1 LTVFAAIF
9 VPDEVRECVSDS
21 AWVEA
26 MLEVERA
33 LATAGATVG
42 VVPESAAA
50 MIAERSRGAAINPE
64 QLAREGRRTG
74 NPVEPLV
81 RALRAEVGGEA
92 AGYVHRGATS
102 QDVMDTAAML
112 IARCALDVILATL
125 DRAAAACARQVE
137 THRTTP
143 MVARTL
149 LQQAVPTTFGFKA
162 AGWLVGLLDAR
173 AALLRVRADGLA
185 AELGGAAGTL
195 AVFGDRGPEAL
206 ARFAA
211 ELGLPEP
218 TLPWHT
224 NRVRVAELGAAL
236 AIAAG
241 AAAKIGLDAALL
253 AQSEVAEAAGPGGGS
268 STMPQKR
275 NPVGSAL
282 ALACAQNAC
291 AAAATLIASLPQEHE
306 RAVGAWHAEWD
317 ALTSALAFT
326 GGAVAAVADD
336 VEGLT
341 VDPERM
347 HDNLAAADGAVLTE
361 RIATRLAD
369 QVGAG
374 DAHDL
379 LATIAGHARDRGRPL
394 RDELADDD
402 RVSLTNDELERLL
415 DPTTY
420 LGATG
425 AFADR
430 ALERFAS
437 ERP

>member
-1 LTVFAAIF
+1 LTLFAAIF
-9 VPDEVRECVSDS
+9 VPDELRECVSER

-26 MLEVERA
+26 MLEAESA
-33 LATAGATVG
+33 LAGAGAAVG
-42 VVPESAAA
+42 AVPADAAA
-50 MIAERSRGAAINPE
+50 AIAERCQAASFDPE
-64 QLAREGRRTG
+64 DLARQGRRAG

-81 RALRAEVGGEA
+81 RALRSEVGGA
-92 AGYVHRGATS
+92 AARYVHHGATS

-112 IARCALDVILATL
+112 VARRALDLILDAL
-125 DRAAAACARQVE
+125 ERAAAACARHAE
-137 THRTTP
+137 AHRATQ

-173 AALLRVRADGLA
+173 KALLRVRASGLS

-195 AVFGDRGPEAL
+195 AAFGDRGPDVL
-206 ARFAA
+206 THFAA
-211 ELGLPEP
+211 ALELAEP

-253 AQSEVAEAAGPGGGS
+253 AQNEVAEASEPGGAS

-275 NPVGSAL
+275 NPIGSTL
-282 ALACAQNAC
+282 TLACARHAG
-291 AAAATLIASLPQEHE
+291 AAAATLIAALPQEHE

-317 ALTSALAFT
+317 ALTDALAST
-326 GGAVAAVADD
+326 GGAVAAVADVLD
-336 VEGLT
+336 GLS
-341 VDPERM
+341 VDSERM
-347 HDNLAAADGAVLTE
+347 RANLAAADGAVLTE
-361 RIATRLAD
+361 RIAARLAD
-369 QVGAG
+369 EIGAG
-374 DAHDL
+374 DALDL
-379 LATIAGHARDRGRPL
+379 LARVADRSRGGARTF
-394 RDELADDD
+394 RDELVADE
-402 RVSLTNDELERLL
+402 RVTLAPDELDRLF

-425 AFADR
+425 AFVDR
-430 ALERFAS
+430 ALERFES
-437 ERP
+437 ECR